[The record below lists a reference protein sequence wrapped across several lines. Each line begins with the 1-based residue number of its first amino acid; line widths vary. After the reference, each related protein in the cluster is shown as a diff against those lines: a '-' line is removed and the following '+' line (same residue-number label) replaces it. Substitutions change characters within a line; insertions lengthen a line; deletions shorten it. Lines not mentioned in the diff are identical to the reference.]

1 MGSANASNSD
11 NAFNVNGN
19 NGNLDNNNV
28 DNANAVRPDS
38 THYPILIC
46 KCYQS
51 V

>member
-1 MGSANASNSD
+1 MGSANADNSD

-28 DNANAVRPDS
+28 DNSNAVRPDS
-38 THYPILIC
+38 THYQTSVC
-46 KCYQS
+46 KCCRS